1 MSHREK
7 ILAKVGTVESLPVA
21 AIEALDLL
29 QDPDADIAAVTKT
42 IEYDPGLTSNLLRLA
57 NSSYFGSPRSI
68 NSVRDAIV
76 RLGTKQVLRTIT
88 ASATA
93 SLMNGAVKGYD
104 LPSGE
109 LWEHSIGV
117 AVASD
122 QLASV
127 LDVDAPAYMFTAAL
141 LHDVGKIVLGTFV
154 EIDTSSIMKLAFDE
168 HVPFEVAERRVL
180 GIDHTEVGGILLDSW
195 NLPVEI
201 VQVCRWH
208 HEPENVVQDTCAVDI
223 VHMADNLALMYGIGT
238 GSDGLNYRP
247 SREVVSR
254 LNVNIHVMEEAACR
268 VLEAVQELRSTF
280 AISMG

>member
-1 MSHREK
+1 MSHRDK
-7 ILAKVGTVESLPVA
+7 ILAKVGTVRSLPAA
-21 AIEALDLL
+21 AIEALELL
-29 QDPDADIAAVTKT
+29 QDADVDIAKVTKA
-42 IEYDPGLTSNLLRLA
+42 IEYDPGLTSNVLRLA
-57 NSSYFGSPRSI
+57 NSAYFGPPRSI

-76 RLGTKQVLRTIT
+76 RLGTKQVLRTVM
-88 ASATA
+88 ASATS
-93 SLMNGAVKGYD
+93 SLMHRSIKGYD
-104 LPSGE
+104 LPAGE

-127 LDVDAPAYMFTAAL
+127 LDVDAPAYVFTAAL

-154 EIDTSSIMKLAFDE
+154 EIDTAPIMKLAFGE

-180 GIDHTEVGGILLDSW
+180 GIDHAEVGGILLDRW
-195 NLPVEI
+195 NLPIEI

-208 HEPENVVQDTCAVDI
+208 HEPENITEDTCAVDI
-223 VHMADNLALMYGIGT
+223 VHMADNLALMYGIGA

-254 LNVNIHVMEEAACR
+254 LNVNVHVMEEAACR
-268 VLEAVQELRSTF
+268 VLEALGELRG
-280 AISMG
+280 ALAVNMD

>member
-1 MSHREK
+1 MSHRDE
-7 ILAKVGTVESLPVA
+7 ILAKVGTVRSLPA
-21 AIEALDLL
+21 AALDALELL
-29 QDPDADIAAVTKT
+29 PDPDVDIPKVTKA
-42 IEYDPGLTSNLLRLA
+42 IEYDPGLTSNVLRLA
-57 NSSYFGSPRSI
+57 NSAYFGSPRSV

-76 RLGTKQVLRTIT
+76 RLGTKQVLRTIM

-93 SLMNGAVKGYD
+93 SLMHRAIKGYD
-104 LPSGE
+104 LPAGE

-127 LDVDAPAYMFTAAL
+127 LDVEAPAYVFTAAL

-154 EIDTSSIMKLAFDE
+154 EIDTAPIMKLAFDK

-180 GIDHTEVGGILLDSW
+180 GIDHAEVGGILLDRW
-195 NLPVEI
+195 NLPIEI

-208 HEPENVVQDTCAVDI
+208 HEPEHVSEDTCAVDI
-223 VHMADNLALMYGIGT
+223 VHIADNLALMYGIGT
-238 GSDGLNYRP
+238 GSDGLKYRP

-254 LNVNIHVMEEAACR
+254 LNVNVHVMEEAACR
-268 VLEAVQELRSTF
+268 VLEAVQELRSAF
-280 AISMG
+280 AMSVG